1 MWLCRTTVTNCESQA
16 KVCLTLLLMPRRW
29 PEALSSVMWRLVVA
43 FFTPKRWR
51 STRFIA
57 LLLAVTFLTLLSI
70 IKRHRSSV
78 IADFGQVY
86 EVVDLR
92 LTGDQIGIEFCPVCF
107 GLNNAICEGIVKSA
121 VKVRSKKEGIFEGKW
136 KPRAHGLWKKE
147 RISIKHF
154 GNSSEFYKLDN
165 ELCSLI
171 GRINA
176 PCKVQEIVW
185 STFLNPSN
193 IER

>member
-1 MWLCRTTVTNCESQA
+1 
-16 KVCLTLLLMPRRW
+16 
-29 PEALSSVMWRLVVA
+29 MWRLVLA
-43 FFTPKRWR
+43 FFMPKRWR

-57 LLLAVTFLTLLSI
+57 LLLAVIFLVLLLI
-70 IKRHRSSV
+70 IKRHRSSL

-107 GLNNAICEGIVKSA
+107 GLNNTICEVIVKSA
-121 VKVRSKKEGIFEGKW
+121 VKVRRKKEGIFEGKW
-136 KPRAHGLWKKE
+136 KPRAHGLWNKE

-154 GNSSEFYKLDN
+154 GNLSEFYKLDN

-185 STFLNPSN
+185 STFLNPSD